1 MRLSSK
7 LRFTLLAA
15 IALLAL
21 VLGYLVAALI
31 SPSPP
36 LSQPTQ
42 TLSLDG
48 SFNLIDEAGQPV
60 TQDSY
65 EGKFKLVYFG
75 FTYCPD
81 VCPMQLEVVSHALDI
96 AKISPEWL
104 TTLFITLDPERDTPE
119 DMKIYT
125 DNFHKSII
133 GLTGS
138 LEQIQQ
144 AAKAYKVYFQKV
156 ADPETTG
163 GYTVDHS
170 SIVFLMGPD
179 NTYKQHFTHRDSA
192 EDIAGKI
199 TSIIKAA
206 QN

>member
-1 MRLSSK
+1 MSSK